1 MPPTFDSPGR
11 SRGQRTVSTC
21 LRSPYESRS
30 SCCLSTTHQS
40 AFKGSERFPISE
52 LARIINQVVLRL
64 GVKKRGRFNN
74 KKKRKR
80 RKEEERKKG
89 RRKGRKKGEKEKK
102 RRKKKGGEERRREK
116 EGERDSEGGVY
127 REKGAVR
134 KEKGR
139 DDNYSYISRLL
150 YFSNAQPTE

>member
-64 GVKKRGRFNN
+64 GVKKRGRFN
-74 KKKRKR
+74 KKKKEKEKRGRK
-80 RKEEERKKG
+80 EERKKKRTKE
-89 RRKGRKKGEKEKK
+89 RRKREKKKEKK
-102 RRKKKGGEERRREK
+102 GRRREKKRERRRE
-116 EGERDSEGGVY
+116 GEGGVY

>member
-64 GVKKRGRFNN
+64 GVKKRGRFD
-74 KKKRKR
+74 KKKKKEKEKRGRK
-80 RKEEERKKG
+80 EERKKKRTKE
-89 RRKGRKKGEKEKK
+89 RRKRE
-102 RRKKKGGEERRREK
+102 KKKGGEERRREK

>member
-74 KKKRKR
+74 KKKGKGEKRKKG
-80 RKEEERKKG
+80 RKEEEKDERKEKKRKKEGKKREEKREEERKKERG
-89 RRKGRKKGEKEKK
+89 TQKE
-102 RRKKKGGEERRREK
+102 EYIERR
-116 EGERDSEGGVY
+116 G
-127 REKGAVR
+127 
-134 KEKGR
+134 
-139 DDNYSYISRLL
+139 
-150 YFSNAQPTE
+150 Q

>member
-1 MPPTFDSPGR
+1 M
-11 SRGQRTVSTC
+11 
-21 LRSPYESRS
+21 
-30 SCCLSTTHQS
+30 STTHQS

-52 LARIINQVVLRL
+52 LTRIINQVVLRL
-64 GVKKRGRFNN
+64 WVKKRGRFNI

-116 EGERDSEGGVY
+116 EGER
-127 REKGAVR
+127 EK
-134 KEKGR
+134 EE
-139 DDNYSYISRLL
+139 YIERRG
-150 YFSNAQPTE
+150 Q